1 MIKRAVFLSALALT
15 SFCQEQRNS
24 AAASRKNSIW
34 AGISI
39 SQPLFEHAD
48 LERLQI
54 YFAVVNDESATV
66 NPNVES
72 SHLIINGVEP
82 ETWPFTIANG
92 IRTEQFS
99 TLPVGQSLQFTYA
112 LGQYFRMPGI
122 YTVRWESPQ
131 FKSADLI
138 FRVMPNS

>member
-15 SFCQEQRNS
+15 SFSQEQRNS
-24 AAASRKNSIW
+24 AAASRKYSMW
-34 AGISI
+34 AGIGI
-39 SQPLFEHAD
+39 SQPVFEHAD

-54 YFAVVNDESATV
+54 YFAVVNDGSATV

-72 SHLIINGVEP
+72 SQLIINGVEP

-99 TLPVGQSLQFTYA
+99 TLRSLCSN
-112 LGQYFRMPGI
+112 
-122 YTVRWESPQ
+122 ESGH
-131 FKSADLI
+131 DLL
-138 FRVMPNS
+138 